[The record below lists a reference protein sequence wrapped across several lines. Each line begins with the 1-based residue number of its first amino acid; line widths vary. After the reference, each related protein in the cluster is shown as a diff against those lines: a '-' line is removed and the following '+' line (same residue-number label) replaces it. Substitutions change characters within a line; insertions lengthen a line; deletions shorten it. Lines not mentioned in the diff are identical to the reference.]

1 MRKWIVIGV
10 VAVLAVG
17 GVVIWQASSSGGSDA
32 KPVLITATAT
42 PRDLRDEVTVQGT
55 VKREEQLTVN
65 SVSTA
70 PASGAAT
77 GAAAAGS
84 MVSSV
89 YLKDG
94 AALTT
99 GQSILGVD
107 GRDSVTVDGSFPF
120 FRRLDVG
127 AEGQDVFQLK
137 ATLAAAG
144 YSPGVVDTKFTDQTR
159 FALAQWQAAHGYPG
173 AAPSVNQSV
182 NVSLQQG
189 SGYKLGDQTSA
200 GLTITPP
207 PARAAAA
214 HLGATTTAVGARTVL
229 AASRART
236 PAARA
241 RGAADDVQALAC
253 ATPTLTIQSTS
264 TQVAKGGA
272 AAFVVSADCAP
283 TASTSFTLSVT
294 AGGSAVI
301 APGTFT
307 LPAGATTTTAQVQ
320 TIGNN
325 LVQPD
330 QTLSV
335 ALDGGS
341 GYVVG
346 TPSSATTT
354 IVSSTVP
361 QLTVSGTT
369 SVQAGQS
376 ATITVTADQA
386 PVQDTQVS
394 FQVGG
399 SAQAGSDY
407 AAFTPAVTLLA
418 GQTSATLTVATKTS
432 STVKPARTIVLALAQ
447 SAAYRVGPV
456 STATVTIAATGGNA
470 AIPVVTIR
478 ASSLRVPA
486 GQPAQFTIGLD
497 RALSDQLQIS
507 VGYGGNAEAGH
518 DYNPASGLLVV
529 QPGQTA
535 LQITVPT
542 LDNGQV
548 ANDKA
553 LFLTVQPGAGYV
565 VGDPSVAGSLI
576 VNSTLPKLSIV
587 GGGGS
592 VAAGGGATFTIVAD
606 QAPIDDISVQYTV
619 TGTAQQGKD
628 LQPVTGSAI
637 LPAGQTSVT
646 VSVLTINTNV
656 YFVPTDMIAISGP
669 TQLGQVFVKE
679 GQIIPTGTP
688 LFSLTETNLTVSI
701 SVSAAD
707 RTKLKVGQP
716 VTVEVQ
722 GGDQS
727 APGVITQL
735 DDFITTDK
743 SATQATQTYQ
753 GKVQVRGDLGAA
765 DGTPVTV
772 KVVTQERLGALTVPI
787 AAVKQNGEGKDVVRI
802 IDLSTG
808 TTREVAVTTGLT
820 EGSYIEVKS
829 GLKAK
834 DVVVVQ
840 IDKSSSTG

>member
-10 VAVLAVG
+10 VAVLAIG
-17 GVVIWQASSSGGSDA
+17 GVIIWQVSSSGGSA
-32 KPVLITATAT
+32 SKPVLITANAT

-70 PASGAAT
+70 PAT
-77 GAAAAGS
+77 GASAGASAAGS
-84 MVSSV
+84 TVSSV

-94 AALTT
+94 APLAA
-99 GQSILGVD
+99 GQSILAVD

-127 AEGQDVFQLK
+127 AEGEDVFQLK

-144 YSPGVVDTKFTDQTR
+144 YSPGVVDSRFTDQTR

-214 HLGATTTAVGARTVL
+214 HIGSATSAAGASIVL
-229 AASRART
+229 AAARRA
-236 PAARA
+236 PAGDA
-241 RGAADDVQALAC
+241 QAQAC
-253 ATPTLTIQSTS
+253 ATPTLSISSTS
-264 TQVAKGGA
+264 TQVAKGGVA
-272 AAFVVSADCAP
+272 SFVVNADCAP
-283 TASTSFTLSVT
+283 AANTSFTLSVT

-307 LPAGATTTTAQVQ
+307 LLAGATTATAQVQ

-330 QTLSV
+330 QTFTV
-335 ALDGGS
+335 QLDTGS
-341 GYVVG
+341 GYTVG
-346 TPSSATTT
+346 SPSSASTT

-361 QLTVSGTT
+361 QLTVSGNTT
-369 SVQAGQS
+369 VQAGQS
-376 ATITVTADQA
+376 AVITVTADQA

-394 FQVGG
+394 FQVSG
-399 SAQAGSDY
+399 SAQAGTDY
-407 AAFTPAVTLLA
+407 AAFTPTVTLLA
-418 GQTSATLTVATKTS
+418 GQTSATLTVSTKTS
-432 STVKPARTIVLALAQ
+432 STVKPARTIVLSLLQ
-447 SAAYRVGPV
+447 SGAYRVGPV
-456 STATVTIAATGGNA
+456 STATVTIAATSGNA

-497 RALSDQLQIS
+497 RALSEQLQLS
-507 VGYGGNAEAGH
+507 VSYSGNAEPGH

-535 LQITVPT
+535 LQVTVPT

-548 ANDKA
+548 ADNRA
-553 LFLTVQPGAGYV
+553 LFLTIDPSPSYV
-565 VGDPSVAGSLI
+565 VGDPAIAGSLI
-576 VNSTLPKLSIV
+576 VNSTLPKLSII

-592 VAAGGGATFTIVAD
+592 VASGGGASFTIVAD
-606 QAPIDDISVQYTV
+606 QAPINDISVQYSV

-637 LPAGQTSVT
+637 LAAGQTSVT

-656 YFVPTDMIAISGP
+656 YFVPTDMIAIGGP

-701 SVSAAD
+701 DVSASD
-707 RTKLKVGQP
+707 RTKLKVGQA

-743 SATQATQTYQ
+743 QTQKQTYQ

-787 AAVKQNGEGKDVVRI
+787 AAVKQNGDGKDVVRVLN
-802 IDLSTG
+802 LSTG
-808 TTREVAVTTGLT
+808 EVRDVVVTTGLT

-829 GLKAK
+829 GLHAK

-840 IDKSSSTG
+840 IDKGGSGG

>member
-1 MRKWIVIGV
+1 
-10 VAVLAVG
+10 
-17 GVVIWQASSSGGSDA
+17 
-32 KPVLITATAT
+32 
-42 PRDLRDEVTVQGT
+42 
-55 VKREEQLTVN
+55 
-65 SVSTA
+65 
-70 PASGAAT
+70 
-77 GAAAAGS
+77 
-84 MVSSV
+84 
-89 YLKDG
+89 
-94 AALTT
+94 
-99 GQSILGVD
+99 
-107 GRDSVTVDGSFPF
+107 
-120 FRRLDVG
+120 
-127 AEGQDVFQLK
+127 
-137 ATLAAAG
+137 
-144 YSPGVVDTKFTDQTR
+144 
-159 FALAQWQAAHGYPG
+159 
-173 AAPSVNQSV
+173 
-182 NVSLQQG
+182 
-189 SGYKLGDQTSA
+189 
-200 GLTITPP
+200 
-207 PARAAAA
+207 
-214 HLGATTTAVGARTVL
+214 
-229 AASRART
+229 
-236 PAARA
+236 
-241 RGAADDVQALAC
+241 
-253 ATPTLTIQSTS
+253 
-264 TQVAKGGA
+264 
-272 AAFVVSADCAP
+272 
-283 TASTSFTLSVT
+283 
-294 AGGSAVI
+294 
-301 APGTFT
+301 
-307 LPAGATTTTAQVQ
+307 VQ

-330 QTLSV
+330 ETLTVELDPGSV
-335 ALDGGS
+335 YTVGS
-341 GYVVG
+341 
-346 TPSSATTT
+346 PSSASTT

-369 SVQAGQS
+369 AVQAGQS

-407 AAFTPAVTLLA
+407 AAFTPTVTLLA
-418 GQTSATLTVATKTS
+418 GQTSATLTVSTKTS

-447 SAAYRVGPV
+447 SGAYRVGPV
-456 STATVTIAATGGNA
+456 STATVTIAATSDNA

-478 ASSLRVPA
+478 ASSLRVQA
-486 GQPAQFTIGLD
+486 GQPAQFSIGLD

-507 VGYGGNAEAGH
+507 VSYGGNAEAGH

-535 LQITVPT
+535 LQVTVPT

-553 LFLTVQPGAGYV
+553 LFLTLQPSAGYV

-576 VNSTLPKLSIV
+576 VNSTLPKLSIL

-592 VAAGGGATFTIVAD
+592 VASGGGATFTIVAD

-628 LQPVTGSAI
+628 LQPVTRSAI

-656 YFVPTDMIAISGP
+656 YFVPTDMIAIGGP

-743 SATQATQTYQ
+743 SATQTSQTYQ

-772 KVVTQERLGALTVPI
+772 KVSRRSAS
-787 AAVKQNGEGKDVVRI
+787 VR
-802 IDLSTG
+802 
-808 TTREVAVTTGLT
+808 
-820 EGSYIEVKS
+820 
-829 GLKAK
+829 
-834 DVVVVQ
+834 
-840 IDKSSSTG
+840 

>member
-1 MRKWIVIGV
+1 VRKWIVIGV
-10 VAVLAVG
+10 VAVLAIG
-17 GVVIWQASSSGGSDA
+17 GVIIWQVSSSGGSA
-32 KPVLITATAT
+32 SKPVLITANAT

-70 PASGAAT
+70 PAT
-77 GAAAAGS
+77 GASAGASAAGS
-84 MVSSV
+84 TVSSV

-94 AALTT
+94 APLAA
-99 GQSILGVD
+99 GQSILAVD

-127 AEGQDVFQLK
+127 AEGEDVFQLK

-144 YSPGVVDTKFTDQTR
+144 YSPGVVDSRFTDQTR

-214 HLGATTTAVGARTVL
+214 HIGSATSAAGASIVL
-229 AASRART
+229 AAARRA
-236 PAARA
+236 PA
-241 RGAADDVQALAC
+241 GDVQAQAC
-253 ATPTLTIQSTS
+253 ATPTLSISSTS
-264 TQVAKGGA
+264 TQVAKGGVA
-272 AAFVVSADCAP
+272 SFVVNADCAP
-283 TASTSFTLSVT
+283 AANTSFTLSVT

-307 LPAGATTTTAQVQ
+307 LLAGATTATAQVQ

-330 QTLSV
+330 QTFTV
-335 ALDGGS
+335 QLDTGS
-341 GYVVG
+341 GYTVG
-346 TPSSATTT
+346 SPSSASTT

-361 QLTVSGTT
+361 QLTVSGNTT
-369 SVQAGQS
+369 VQAGQS
-376 ATITVTADQA
+376 AVITVTADQA

-394 FQVGG
+394 FQVSG
-399 SAQAGSDY
+399 SAQAGTDY
-407 AAFTPAVTLLA
+407 AAFTPTVTLLA
-418 GQTSATLTVATKTS
+418 GQTSATLTVSTKTS
-432 STVKPARTIVLALAQ
+432 STVKPARTIVLSLLQ
-447 SAAYRVGPV
+447 SGAYRVGPV
-456 STATVTIAATGGNA
+456 STATVTIAATSGNA

-497 RALSDQLQIS
+497 RALSEQLQLS
-507 VGYGGNAEAGH
+507 VSYSGNAEPGH

-535 LQITVPT
+535 LQVTVPT

-548 ANDKA
+548 ADNRA
-553 LFLTVQPGAGYV
+553 LFLTIDPSPSYV
-565 VGDPSVAGSLI
+565 VGDPAIAGSLI
-576 VNSTLPKLSIV
+576 VNSTLPKLSII

-592 VAAGGGATFTIVAD
+592 VASGGGASFTIVAD
-606 QAPIDDISVQYTV
+606 QAPINDISVQYSV

-637 LPAGQTSVT
+637 LAAGQTSVT

-656 YFVPTDMIAISGP
+656 YFVPTDMIAIGGP

-701 SVSAAD
+701 DVSASD
-707 RTKLKVGQP
+707 RTKLKVGQA

-743 SATQATQTYQ
+743 QTQKQTYQ

-787 AAVKQNGEGKDVVRI
+787 AAVKQNGDGKDVVRVLN
-802 IDLSTG
+802 LSTG
-808 TTREVAVTTGLT
+808 EVRDVVVTTGLT

-829 GLKAK
+829 GLHAK

-840 IDKSSSTG
+840 IDKGGSGG

>member
-10 VAVLAVG
+10 VAVLAIG
-17 GVVIWQASSSGGSDA
+17 GVIIWQVSSSGGSA
-32 KPVLITATAT
+32 SKPILITANAT

-70 PASGAAT
+70 PAT
-77 GAAAAGS
+77 GASAGAS
-84 MVSSV
+84 AGGSTVSSV

-94 AALTT
+94 APLAA
-99 GQSILGVD
+99 GQSILAVD

-127 AEGQDVFQLK
+127 AEGEDVFQLK

-144 YSPGVVDTKFTDQTR
+144 YSPGVVDSHFTDQTR

-214 HLGATTTAVGARTVL
+214 HIGSATSAAGASIVL
-229 AASRART
+229 AAARRA
-236 PAARA
+236 PA
-241 RGAADDVQALAC
+241 GDVQAQAC
-253 ATPTLTIQSTS
+253 ATPTLSIQSTS
-264 TQVAKGGA
+264 TQVAKGGVA
-272 AAFVVSADCAP
+272 SFVVNADCAP
-283 TASTSFTLSVT
+283 AANTSFTLSVT

-307 LPAGATTTTAQVQ
+307 LLAGNTTATAQVQ

-330 QTLSV
+330 QTLTV
-335 ALDGGS
+335 QLDSGVGYTVGS
-341 GYVVG
+341 
-346 TPSSATTT
+346 PSSASTT

-361 QLTVSGTT
+361 QLTVSGNTT
-369 SVQAGQS
+369 VQAGQS
-376 ATITVTADQA
+376 AVITVTADQA

-394 FQVGG
+394 FQVSG
-399 SAQAGSDY
+399 SAQAGTDY
-407 AAFTPAVTLLA
+407 AAFTPTVTLLA
-418 GQTSATLTVATKTS
+418 GHTSATLTVSTKTS
-432 STVKPARTIVLALAQ
+432 STVKPARTIVLSLLQ
-447 SAAYRVGPV
+447 SGAYRVGPV
-456 STATVTIAATGGNA
+456 STATVIIAATSGNA

-478 ASSLRVPA
+478 AASLRVPA

-497 RALSDQLQIS
+497 RALSEQLQLS
-507 VGYGGNAEAGH
+507 VSYSGNAEPGH

-535 LQITVPT
+535 LQVTVPT

-548 ANDKA
+548 ADNRA
-553 LFLTVQPGAGYV
+553 LFLTIDPSPSYI
-565 VGDPSVAGSLI
+565 VGDPAIAGSLI
-576 VNSTLPKLSIV
+576 VNSTLPKLSIL

-592 VAAGGGATFTIVAD
+592 VPSGGGASFTIVAD
-606 QAPIDDISVQYTV
+606 QAPINDISVQYSV

-637 LPAGQTSVT
+637 LAAGQTSVT

-701 SVSAAD
+701 DVSAAD
-707 RTKLKVGQP
+707 RTKLKVGQA

-727 APGVITQL
+727 APGVISQL

-743 SATQATQTYQ
+743 QTQKQTYQ

-787 AAVKQNGEGKDVVRI
+787 AAVKQNGDGKDVVRVLN
-802 IDLSTG
+802 LSTG
-808 TTREVAVTTGLT
+808 EVRDVIVTTGLT

-829 GLKAK
+829 GLHAK

-840 IDKSSSTG
+840 IDKGGSGG

>member
-1 MRKWIVIGV
+1 VRVRKWIVIGV

-32 KPVLITATAT
+32 NPVLITATAT

-70 PASGAAT
+70 PASGTSA
-77 GAAAAGS
+77 GASAAGS

-99 GQSILGVD
+99 GQSILAVD

-182 NVSLQQG
+182 NVALQQG

-207 PARAAAA
+207 PARAA
-214 HLGATTTAVGARTVL
+214 VARIGNVAGEPGSGIVL
-229 AASRART
+229 ATAH
-236 PAARA
+236 
-241 RGAADDVQALAC
+241 RGAGDVRAQAC
-253 ATPTLTIQSTS
+253 ATPTLSIQSTA
-264 TQVAKGGA
+264 TQVAKGGVA
-272 AAFVVSADCAP
+272 SFAVSADCAP
-283 TASTSFTLSVT
+283 TANTSFTVSVT

-301 APGTFT
+301 TPGTFT
-307 LPAGATTTTAQVQ
+307 MAAGSTTATAQVQ
-320 TIGNN
+320 TIGND

-330 QTLSV
+330 ETLTV
-335 ALDGGS
+335 ELDPGS
-341 GYVVG
+341 GYTVG
-346 TPSSATTT
+346 SPSSASTT

-369 SVQAGQS
+369 TVQAGQS

-407 AAFTPAVTLLA
+407 AAFTPTVTLLA
-418 GQTSATLTVATKTS
+418 GQTSATLTVSTKTS

-447 SAAYRVGPV
+447 SGAYRVGPV
-456 STATVTIAATGGNA
+456 STATVTIAATSDNA

-478 ASSLRVPA
+478 ASSLRVQA
-486 GQPAQFTIGLD
+486 GQPAQFSIGLD

-507 VGYGGNAEAGH
+507 VSYGGNAEAGH

-535 LQITVPT
+535 LQVTVPT

-553 LFLTVQPGAGYV
+553 LFLTLQPSAGYV

-576 VNSTLPKLSIV
+576 VNSTLPKLSIL

-592 VAAGGGATFTIVAD
+592 VASGGGATFTIVAD

-656 YFVPTDMIAISGP
+656 YFVPTDMIAIGGP

-743 SATQATQTYQ
+743 SATQTSQTYQ

-787 AAVKQNGEGKDVVRI
+787 AAVKQNGDGKDVVRV

-840 IDKSSSTG
+840 IDKNSSTG

>member
-1 MRKWIVIGV
+1 MRRQGVGVLKWIVIGV
-10 VAVLAVG
+10 VAAVAVG
-17 GVVIWQASSSGGSDA
+17 GVVVWQTSDSGGSDSN
-32 KPVLITATAT
+32 PVLITATAQ
-42 PRDLRDEVTVQGT
+42 PRDLRDEVTVTGT
-55 VKREEQLTVN
+55 VERDEQLTVN
-65 SVSTA
+65 SVNTA
-70 PASGAAT
+70 PATGTAAGAS
-77 GAAAAGS
+77 AAAGS

-94 AALTT
+94 APLST
-99 GQSILGVD
+99 GASILAVD
-107 GRDSVTVDGSFPF
+107 GRDSVTVDGAFPF

-127 AEGQDVFQLK
+127 AEGEDVLQLK
-137 ATLAAAG
+137 TVLAAAG
-144 YSPGVVDTKFTDQTR
+144 YSPGAVDSHYTDQTR

-182 NVSLQQG
+182 NVALQQG

-207 PARAAAA
+207 PARTAAATTGGTATKAGA
-214 HLGATTTAVGARTVL
+214 HTVL
-229 AASRART
+229 AAAR
-236 PAARA
+236 
-241 RGAADDVQALAC
+241 RGEVHAAC
-253 ATPTLTIQSTS
+253 AAPSLSIQSTS
-264 TQVAKGGA
+264 SQVAKGAA

-283 TASTSFTLSVT
+283 DAATSFTLSVT
-294 AGGSAVI
+294 QGAGAVI

-307 LPAGATTTTAQVQ
+307 LPAGSTSTTAQVQ
-320 TIGNN
+320 TINN
-325 LVQPD
+325 SLVQPD
-330 QTLSV
+330 QLLTVQLNS
-335 ALDGGS
+335 GS
-341 GYVVG
+341 GYGVG
-346 TPSSATTT
+346 SPSSASTT

-361 QLTVSGTT
+361 QLTVSGSTT
-369 SVQAGQS
+369 VQAGQT

-386 PVQDTQVS
+386 PVQDTQVA

-399 SAQAGSDY
+399 TAQAGSDY
-407 AAFTPAVTLLA
+407 TAFTPTVTLPA
-418 GQTSATLTVATKTS
+418 GQTSASVTISTRTS
-432 STVKPARTIVLALAQ
+432 TTVKPARTIVVALTQ

-456 STATVTIAATGGNA
+456 STATVTIAATSGNA

-478 ASSLRVPA
+478 ASSLRVQA

-497 RALSDQLQIS
+497 RALSDQLQIGVS
-507 VGYGGNAEAGH
+507 YGGNAVAGS

-529 QPGQTA
+529 QPGQTT
-535 LQITVPT
+535 LQVTVPT

-553 LFLTVQPGAGYV
+553 LFLTLQPSAGYV

-592 VAAGGGATFTIVAD
+592 VASGGGATFTIVAD
-606 QAPIDDISVQYTV
+606 QPPLQDISVQYSV
-619 TGTAQQGKD
+619 TGSAQQGKD
-628 LQPVTGSAI
+628 IQPVTGSAI

-646 VSVLTINTNV
+646 VSILTLNTNV

-669 TQLGQVFVKE
+669 TQLGQVFVKA
-679 GQIIPTGTP
+679 GQIIPAGTP
-688 LFSLTETNLTVSI
+688 LFSLTETNLAVTLDI
-701 SVSAAD
+701 SAAD

-722 GGDQS
+722 GGDDS

-743 SATQATQTYQ
+743 TTQKQTYK
-753 GKVQVRGDLGAA
+753 GKVQVKGDLGAA

-787 AAVKQNGEGKDVVRI
+787 AAVKQDGAGNDVVRV
-802 IDLSTG
+802 IDVGTG
-808 TTREVAVTTGLT
+808 DVREVKVKTGLT

-829 GLKAK
+829 GLREK

-840 IDKSSSTG
+840 VDKSS